1 MEEVVMP
8 TALQRQRNEDAKPN
22 VFRVAL
28 LAGVGL
34 GLLGA
39 AYLYAVRGTAIIF
52 DLASG
57 MAGMFCF

>member
-1 MEEVVMP
+1 MQEVVM
-8 TALQRQRNEDAKPN
+8 AAAVQRRRTSVAKPN
-22 VFRVAL
+22 TIRIAL

-34 GLLGA
+34 SLLGA